1 MTADIIGIIAAV
13 TLSFLILGTMILPY
27 LAALNHVTYEVNST
41 VVTGAIAALSG
52 IISAVAVK
60 KINGPNPTNNPNNNQ
75 SGDAK

>member
-1 MTADIIGIIAAV
+1 MTAEIIGIIAAV

-41 VVTGAIAALSG
+41 VVAGGIAALSG

-60 KINGPNPTNNPNNNQ
+60 KINNP
-75 SGDAK
+75 SLDAKPDQK